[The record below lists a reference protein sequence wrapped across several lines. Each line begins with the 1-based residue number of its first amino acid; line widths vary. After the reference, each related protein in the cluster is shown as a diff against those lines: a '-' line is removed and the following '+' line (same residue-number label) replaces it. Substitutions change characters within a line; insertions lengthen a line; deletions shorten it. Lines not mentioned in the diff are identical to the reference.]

1 MSLESDQVLAKDQEG
16 FYTTRQLEEQHYF
29 TVPFLF
35 GGEMHLRTSS
45 VSLAGRTVEEFRRAS
60 NNTSL

>member
-1 MSLESDQVLAKDQEG
+1 M
-16 FYTTRQLEEQHYF
+16 FYTNRQLEEQHYF

-35 GGEMHLRTSS
+35 GGELHLRTSS
-45 VSLAGRTVEEFRRAS
+45 VSLASMTVEGFRRES